1 MIEVKIES
9 INKEDLNT
17 DVLFEIANEI
27 FKGNPKEKQAK
38 AIKETLEKAP
48 TLEQMKEDLEMYRK
62 IADTL
67 VQKIKEEEHRRKK
80 SENHLIEKKI
90 RTAIIS
96 EEVLV
101 GTNRKEYTTTTFRNF
116 KEKET
121 IKYVREGNKIICT
134 ITNDIGKFQGIAI
147 QHHEDTFDYMK
158 GMRLA
163 RVRAM
168 KNMYIKIESDLI
180 SQM

>member
-48 TLEQMKEDLEMYRK
+48 TIEQMKEDLEMYRK
-62 IADTL
+62 IADNL
-67 VQKIKEEEHRRKK
+67 VQKIKEEEERRRK

-90 RTAIIS
+90 RTIS
-96 EEVLV
+96 ISDKILAGTVKEEY
-101 GTNRKEYTTTTFRNF
+101 KTTPKTLE
-116 KEKET
+116 EKEV

-134 ITNDIGKFQGIAI
+134 IDNNMGRFKGVAT
-147 QHHEDTFDYMK
+147 QHHEDVFDYEK
-158 GMRLA
+158 GMQLA
-163 RVRAM
+163 RIRAIR
-168 KNMYIKIESDLI
+168 NMYAKVELDLI

>member
-38 AIKETLEKAP
+38 EIKETLEKAP
-48 TLEQMKEDLEMYRK
+48 SLEQMKEDLEIYRK
-62 IADTL
+62 IADAL

-80 SENHLIEKKI
+80 SENHLIEKKV
-90 RTAIIS
+90 RTINVSDEI
-96 EEVLV
+96 LV
-101 GTNRKEYTTTTFRNF
+101 GTNRE
-116 KEKET
+116 EET

-134 ITNDIGKFQGIAI
+134 ITNNMGKFQGIAI

-158 GMRLA
+158 GMSLA

-168 KNMYIKIESDLI
+168 KNMYIKIEESLVK
-180 SQM
+180 QV

>member
-48 TLEQMKEDLEMYRK
+48 SLEQMKEDLEMYRK
-62 IADTL
+62 IADAL

-80 SENHLIEKKI
+80 SENHLIEKKV
-90 RTAIIS
+90 RTINVSDRI
-96 EEVLV
+96 LV
-101 GTNRKEYTTTTFRNF
+101 GTNRKEYKTSSRNF
-116 KEKET
+116 KEEET

-134 ITNDIGKFQGIAI
+134 IANDIGKFQGIAI
-147 QHHEDTFDYMK
+147 QHHEDTFDYTK
-158 GMRLA
+158 GMTLA
-163 RVRAM
+163 KVRAM
-168 KNMYIKIESDLI
+168 KNMYIKIEESLVK
-180 SQM
+180 QM

>member
-17 DVLFEIANEI
+17 DVLFEITNEI

-38 AIKETLEKAP
+38 EIKETLEKAP
-48 TLEQMKEDLEMYRK
+48 SLEQMKEDLEMYRK

-67 VQKIKEEEHRRKK
+67 DQKIKEEEHRRKK
-80 SENHLIEKKI
+80 SENHLIEKKV
-90 RTAIIS
+90 RTINVSDKI
-96 EEVLV
+96 LV
-101 GTNRKEYTTTTFRNF
+101 GTNRKEYKTSSRNF
-116 KEKET
+116 KEEET

-134 ITNDIGKFQGIAI
+134 IANNIGKFQGIAI

-158 GMRLA
+158 GMSLA

-168 KNMYIKIESDLI
+168 KNMYIKIEESLVK
-180 SQM
+180 QM

>member
-9 INKEDLNT
+9 IDKEDLNT

-38 AIKETLEKAP
+38 EIKETLEKAP
-48 TLEQMKEDLEMYRK
+48 SLEQMKEDLEMYRK

-80 SENHLIEKKI
+80 SENHLIEKKV
-90 RTAIIS
+90 RTINVSDKI
-96 EEVLV
+96 LV
-101 GTNRKEYTTTTFRNF
+101 GTNRKEYKTSSRNF
-116 KEKET
+116 KEEET

-134 ITNDIGKFQGIAI
+134 IANNIGKFQGIAI

-158 GMRLA
+158 GMSLA

-168 KNMYIKIESDLI
+168 KNMYIKIEESLVK
-180 SQM
+180 QV

>member
-9 INKEDLNT
+9 IDKEDLNT

-48 TLEQMKEDLEMYRK
+48 SLEQMKEDLEMYRK
-62 IADTL
+62 IADAL

-80 SENHLIEKKI
+80 SENHLIEKKV
-90 RTAIIS
+90 RTINVSDKI
-96 EEVLV
+96 LV
-101 GTNRKEYTTTTFRNF
+101 GTNRKEYKTSSRNF
-116 KEKET
+116 KEEET

-134 ITNDIGKFQGIAI
+134 ITNDIGRFQGIAI

-168 KNMYIKIESDLI
+168 KDMYIKIEESLVK
-180 SQM
+180 QV

>member
-48 TLEQMKEDLEMYRK
+48 SLEQMKEDLEMYRK
-62 IADTL
+62 IAGTL

-80 SENHLIEKKI
+80 SENHLIEKKV
-90 RTAIIS
+90 RTINVSDKI
-96 EEVLV
+96 LV
-101 GTNRKEYTTTTFRNF
+101 GTNRKEYKTSSRSF
-116 KEKET
+116 KEEET
-121 IKYVREGNKIICT
+121 IKYIREGNKIICT

-158 GMRLA
+158 SMGLA

-168 KNMYIKIESDLI
+168 KNMYIKIEESI
-180 SQM
+180 VKQM

>member
-9 INKEDLNT
+9 IDKEDLNT

-38 AIKETLEKAP
+38 EIKETLEKAP
-48 TLEQMKEDLEMYRK
+48 SLEQMKEDLEMYRK

-67 VQKIKEEEHRRKK
+67 VQKIKEEENRRKK
-80 SENHLIEKKI
+80 SENHLIEKKV
-90 RTAIIS
+90 RTINVSDKI
-96 EEVLV
+96 LV
-101 GTNRKEYTTTTFRNF
+101 GTNRKEYKTSSRSF
-116 KEKET
+116 KEEET

-168 KNMYIKIESDLI
+168 KNMYIKIEESLVK
-180 SQM
+180 QM

>member
-9 INKEDLNT
+9 IDKEDLNT

-48 TLEQMKEDLEMYRK
+48 SLEQMKEDLEMYRK

-80 SENHLIEKKI
+80 SENHLIEKKV
-90 RTAIIS
+90 RTINVSDKI
-96 EEVLV
+96 LV
-101 GTNRKEYTTTTFRNF
+101 GTNRKEYKTSSRSF
-116 KEKET
+116 KEEET

-168 KNMYIKIESDLI
+168 KNMYIKIEESLVK
-180 SQM
+180 QM

>member
-38 AIKETLEKAP
+38 EIKETLEKAP
-48 TLEQMKEDLEMYRK
+48 SLEQMKEDLEMYRK
-62 IADTL
+62 IAGTL

-80 SENHLIEKKI
+80 SENHLIEKKV
-90 RTAIIS
+90 RTINVSDKI
-96 EEVLV
+96 LV
-101 GTNRKEYTTTTFRNF
+101 GTNRKEYKTSSRNF
-116 KEKET
+116 KEEET

-168 KNMYIKIESDLI
+168 KNMYIKIEESLVK
-180 SQM
+180 QM

>member
-48 TLEQMKEDLEMYRK
+48 SLEQMKEDLEMYRK

-67 VQKIKEEEHRRKK
+67 VQKIKEEEYRRKK
-80 SENHLIEKKI
+80 SENHLIEKKV
-90 RTAIIS
+90 RTINVSDKI
-96 EEVLV
+96 LV
-101 GTNRKEYTTTTFRNF
+101 GTNRKEYKTSSRSF
-116 KEKET
+116 KEEET

-147 QHHEDTFDYMK
+147 QHHEDTFDYIK

-168 KNMYIKIESDLI
+168 KNMYIKIEESLVK
-180 SQM
+180 QM

>member
-38 AIKETLEKAP
+38 TIKETLEKAP
-48 TLEQMKEDLEMYRK
+48 SLEQMKEDLEMYRK

-80 SENHLIEKKI
+80 SENHLIEKKV
-90 RTAIIS
+90 RTINVSDKI
-96 EEVLV
+96 LG
-101 GTNRKEYTTTTFRNF
+101 GTNRKEYKTSSRNF
-116 KEKET
+116 KEEET
-121 IKYVREGNKIICT
+121 IKYVREGNKLICT
-134 ITNDIGKFQGIAI
+134 ITNVLGKFQGLAI
-147 QHHEDTFDYMK
+147 QLHEDTFDYMK

-168 KNMYIKIESDLI
+168 KNMYIKIEERLVK
-180 SQM
+180 QM

>member
-80 SENHLIEKKI
+80 SENHLIEKKV
-90 RTAIIS
+90 RTINVSDKI
-96 EEVLV
+96 LV
-101 GTNRKEYTTTTFRNF
+101 GTNRKEYKTSSRNF
-116 KEKET
+116 KEEET
-121 IKYVREGNKIICT
+121 IKYVREDNKIICT
-134 ITNDIGKFQGIAI
+134 IINDLGKFQGVAT
-147 QHHEDTFDYMK
+147 QHHEDTFDYTK

-168 KNMYIKIESDLI
+168 KNMYIKIEESLVK
-180 SQM
+180 QM

>member
-62 IADTL
+62 IADNL
-67 VQKIKEEEHRRKK
+67 VKKIKEEEHRRKK
-80 SENHLIEKKI
+80 SENHLIEKKV
-90 RTAIIS
+90 RTINVSDKI
-96 EEVLV
+96 LV
-101 GTNRKEYTTTTFRNF
+101 GTNRKEYKTSSRNF
-116 KEKET
+116 KEEET

-134 ITNDIGKFQGIAI
+134 ITNDIGKFQGVAM
-147 QHHEDTFDYMK
+147 QHHEDKFDYMK

-168 KNMYIKIESDLI
+168 KDMYIKIEESLVK
-180 SQM
+180 QM

>member
-9 INKEDLNT
+9 IDKEDLNT

-38 AIKETLEKAP
+38 EIKETLEKAP
-48 TLEQMKEDLEMYRK
+48 SLEQMKEDLEMYRK

-80 SENHLIEKKI
+80 SENHLIEKKV
-90 RTAIIS
+90 RTINVSDKI
-96 EEVLV
+96 LV
-101 GTNRKEYTTTTFRNF
+101 GTNRKEYKTSSRNF
-116 KEKET
+116 KEEET

-134 ITNDIGKFQGIAI
+134 ITNDIGKFQGVAI

-168 KNMYIKIESDLI
+168 KNMYIKIEESLVK
-180 SQM
+180 QV

>member
-48 TLEQMKEDLEMYRK
+48 TLEQMKEDLEIYRK

-80 SENHLIEKKI
+80 SENHLIEKKV
-90 RTAIIS
+90 RTINVSDKI
-96 EEVLV
+96 LV
-101 GTNRKEYTTTTFRNF
+101 GTNRKEYKTSSRSF
-116 KEKET
+116 KEEET

-168 KNMYIKIESDLI
+168 KNMYTKIEESLI

>member
-38 AIKETLEKAP
+38 EIKETLEKAP
-48 TLEQMKEDLEMYRK
+48 SLEQMKEDLEMYRK

-80 SENHLIEKKI
+80 SENHLIEKKV
-90 RTAIIS
+90 RTINVSDKI
-96 EEVLV
+96 LV
-101 GTNRKEYTTTTFRNF
+101 GANRKEYKTSSRNF
-116 KEKET
+116 KEEET

-168 KNMYIKIESDLI
+168 KNMYIKIEESLVK
-180 SQM
+180 QM

>member
-38 AIKETLEKAP
+38 EIKETLEKAP
-48 TLEQMKEDLEMYRK
+48 SLEQMKEDLEMYRK

-67 VQKIKEEEHRRKK
+67 VQKIKEEEYRRKK
-80 SENHLIEKKI
+80 SENHLIEKKV
-90 RTAIIS
+90 RIINVS
-96 EEVLV
+96 DKILV
-101 GTNRKEYTTTTFRNF
+101 GTNRKEYKTSSRSF
-116 KEKET
+116 KEEET

-168 KNMYIKIESDLI
+168 KNMYIKIEESLVK
-180 SQM
+180 QM

>member
-9 INKEDLNT
+9 IDKEDLNT

-48 TLEQMKEDLEMYRK
+48 TLEQMKEDLEIYRK

-80 SENHLIEKKI
+80 SENHLIEKKV
-90 RTAIIS
+90 RTINVSDKI
-96 EEVLV
+96 LV
-101 GTNRKEYTTTTFRNF
+101 GTNRKEYKTSSRNF
-116 KEKET
+116 KEEET

-168 KNMYIKIESDLI
+168 KNMYIKIEESLVK
-180 SQM
+180 QM

>member
-9 INKEDLNT
+9 IDKEDLNT

-38 AIKETLEKAP
+38 EIKETLEKAP
-48 TLEQMKEDLEMYRK
+48 SLEQMKEDLEMYRK

-80 SENHLIEKKI
+80 SENHLIEKKV
-90 RTAIIS
+90 RTINVSDEI
-96 EEVLV
+96 LV
-101 GTNRKEYTTTTFRNF
+101 GTNRKEYKTSSRNF
-116 KEKET
+116 KEEET

-134 ITNDIGKFQGIAI
+134 ITNNMGKFQGIAI
-147 QHHEDTFDYMK
+147 QHHEDIFDYMK
-158 GMRLA
+158 GMSLA

-168 KNMYIKIESDLI
+168 KNMYIKIEESLVK
-180 SQM
+180 QV

>member
-80 SENHLIEKKI
+80 SENHLIEKKV
-90 RTAIIS
+90 RTINVSDKI
-96 EEVLV
+96 LV
-101 GTNRKEYTTTTFRNF
+101 GTNRKEYKTSSRSF
-116 KEKET
+116 KEEET

-168 KNMYIKIESDLI
+168 KNMYIKIEESLVK
-180 SQM
+180 QM

>member
-48 TLEQMKEDLEMYRK
+48 SLEQMKEDLEMYRK

-80 SENHLIEKKI
+80 SENHLIEKKV
-90 RTAIIS
+90 RTINVSDKI
-96 EEVLV
+96 LV
-101 GTNRKEYTTTTFRNF
+101 GTNRKEYKTSSRNF
-116 KEKET
+116 KEEET

-168 KNMYIKIESDLI
+168 KNMYIKIEESLVK
-180 SQM
+180 QM

>member
-9 INKEDLNT
+9 IDKEDLNT

-48 TLEQMKEDLEMYRK
+48 SLEQMKEDLEMYRK

-80 SENHLIEKKI
+80 SENHLIEKKV
-90 RTAIIS
+90 RTINVSDKI
-96 EEVLV
+96 LV
-101 GTNRKEYTTTTFRNF
+101 GTNRKEYKTSSRSF
-116 KEKET
+116 KEEET
-121 IKYVREGNKIICT
+121 IKYVKVSE
-134 ITNDIGKFQGIAI
+134 DILQ
-147 QHHEDTFDYMK
+147 
-158 GMRLA
+158 
-163 RVRAM
+163 
-168 KNMYIKIESDLI
+168 
-180 SQM
+180 

>member
-80 SENHLIEKKI
+80 SENHLIEKKV
-90 RTAIIS
+90 RTINVSDKI
-96 EEVLV
+96 LV
-101 GTNRKEYTTTTFRNF
+101 GTNRKEYKTSSRSF
-116 KEKET
+116 KEEET

>member
-48 TLEQMKEDLEMYRK
+48 TIEQMKEDLEMYRK
-62 IADTL
+62 IADNL
-67 VQKIKEEEHRRKK
+67 VKKIKEEEHRRKK
-80 SENHLIEKKI
+80 SENHLIEKKV
-90 RTAIIS
+90 RTINTSDKI
-96 EEVLV
+96 LV
-101 GTNRKEYTTTTFRNF
+101 GTDRKEYKTSSRNF
-116 KEKET
+116 KEEET

-147 QHHEDTFDYMK
+147 QHHEDAFDYMK
-158 GMRLA
+158 GMSLA

-168 KNMYIKIESDLI
+168 KNMYIKIEESLVK
-180 SQM
+180 QV

>member
-9 INKEDLNT
+9 IDKEDLNT

-38 AIKETLEKAP
+38 EIKETLEKAP
-48 TLEQMKEDLEMYRK
+48 SLEQMKEDLEMYRK

-67 VQKIKEEEHRRKK
+67 VKKIKEEEHRRKK
-80 SENHLIEKKI
+80 SENHLIEKKV
-90 RTAIIS
+90 RTINVSDKI
-96 EEVLV
+96 LV
-101 GTNRKEYTTTTFRNF
+101 GTNRKEYKTSSRNF
-116 KEKET
+116 KEEET

-134 ITNDIGKFQGIAI
+134 ITNDIGRFQGIAI

-168 KNMYIKIESDLI
+168 KDMYIKIEESLVK
-180 SQM
+180 QM

>member
-9 INKEDLNT
+9 IDKEDLNT

-38 AIKETLEKAP
+38 EIKETLEKAP
-48 TLEQMKEDLEMYRK
+48 SLEQMKEDLEMYRK

-67 VQKIKEEEHRRKK
+67 VQKIKEEENRRKK
-80 SENHLIEKKI
+80 SENHLIEKKV
-90 RTAIIS
+90 RTINVSDEILA
-96 EEVLV
+96 E
-101 GTNRKEYTTTTFRNF
+101 TNRKEYKTSSRNF
-116 KEKET
+116 KEEET

-134 ITNDIGKFQGIAI
+134 ITNNIGKFQGIAI

-158 GMRLA
+158 GMSLA

-168 KNMYIKIESDLI
+168 KNMYIKIEESLVK
-180 SQM
+180 QV

>member
-38 AIKETLEKAP
+38 EIKETLEKAP
-48 TLEQMKEDLEMYRK
+48 SLEQMKEDLEMYRK

-80 SENHLIEKKI
+80 SENHLIEKKV
-90 RTAIIS
+90 RTINVSDEI
-96 EEVLV
+96 LV
-101 GTNRKEYTTTTFRNF
+101 GTNRKEYKTSSRNF
-116 KEKET
+116 KEEET

-134 ITNDIGKFQGIAI
+134 ITNNIGKFQGIAI

-158 GMRLA
+158 GMSLA

-168 KNMYIKIESDLI
+168 KNMYIKIEESLVK
-180 SQM
+180 QV

>member
-48 TLEQMKEDLEMYRK
+48 SLEQMKEDLEMYRK

-80 SENHLIEKKI
+80 SENHLIEKKV
-90 RTAIIS
+90 RTINVSDKI
-96 EEVLV
+96 LV
-101 GTNRKEYTTTTFRNF
+101 GTNRKEYKTSSRSF
-116 KEKET
+116 KEEET

-168 KNMYIKIESDLI
+168 KNMYIKIEESLVK
-180 SQM
+180 QM

>member
-48 TLEQMKEDLEMYRK
+48 SLEQMKEDLEIYRK
-62 IADTL
+62 IADAL

-80 SENHLIEKKI
+80 SENHLIEKKV
-90 RTAIIS
+90 RTINVSDKI
-96 EEVLV
+96 LV
-101 GTNRKEYTTTTFRNF
+101 GTNRKEYKTYSRNF
-116 KEKET
+116 KEEET

-134 ITNDIGKFQGIAI
+134 ITNDIGRFQGIAI

-168 KNMYIKIESDLI
+168 KNMYIKIEESLVK
-180 SQM
+180 QM

>member
-9 INKEDLNT
+9 IDKEDLNT

-38 AIKETLEKAP
+38 E
-48 TLEQMKEDLEMYRK
+48 
-62 IADTL
+62 
-67 VQKIKEEEHRRKK
+67 IKEEEHRRKK
-80 SENHLIEKKI
+80 SENHLIEKKV
-90 RTAIIS
+90 RTINVSDKI
-96 EEVLV
+96 LV
-101 GTNRKEYTTTTFRNF
+101 GTNRKEYKTSSRNF
-116 KEKET
+116 KEEET

-147 QHHEDTFDYMK
+147 QHHEDTFDYIK

-168 KNMYIKIESDLI
+168 KNMYIKIEESLVK
-180 SQM
+180 QM

>member
-38 AIKETLEKAP
+38 EIKETLEKAP
-48 TLEQMKEDLEMYRK
+48 SLEQMKEDLEMYKK

-80 SENHLIEKKI
+80 SENHLIEKKV
-90 RTAIIS
+90 RTINIS
-96 EEVLV
+96 EKILV
-101 GTNRKEYTTTTFRNF
+101 GTNRKEYKTSSRNF
-116 KEKET
+116 KGEET
-121 IKYVREGNKIICT
+121 IKHVREGNKIICT

-147 QHHEDTFDYMK
+147 QHYEDTFDYMK

-163 RVRAM
+163 RARAM
-168 KNMYIKIESDLI
+168 KNMYIGIEESLVK
-180 SQM
+180 QM

>member
-9 INKEDLNT
+9 IDKEDLNT

-38 AIKETLEKAP
+38 EIKETLEKAP
-48 TLEQMKEDLEMYRK
+48 SLEQMKEDLEMYRK

-67 VQKIKEEEHRRKK
+67 VQKIKEEEYRRKK
-80 SENHLIEKKI
+80 SENHLIEKKV
-90 RTAIIS
+90 RTINIS
-96 EEVLV
+96 DKILV
-101 GTNRKEYTTTTFRNF
+101 GTNRKEYKTSSRSF
-116 KEKET
+116 KEEET

-168 KNMYIKIESDLI
+168 KNMYIKIEESLVK
-180 SQM
+180 QM

>member
-38 AIKETLEKAP
+38 AIKETL
-48 TLEQMKEDLEMYRK
+48 YN
-62 IADTL
+62 L
-67 VQKIKEEEHRRKK
+67 VKKIKEEEHRRKK
-80 SENHLIEKKI
+80 AENHLIEKKI
-90 RTAIIS
+90 RTINIS
-96 EEVLV
+96 EKILV
-101 GTNRKEYTTTTFRNF
+101 GTNRKEYKTSSRNF
-116 KEKET
+116 KGEET
-121 IKYVREGNKIICT
+121 IKHVREGNKIICT

-163 RVRAM
+163 RARAM
-168 KNMYIKIESDLI
+168 KNMYIKIEESLLK
-180 SQM
+180 QM

>member
-9 INKEDLNT
+9 IDKEDLNT

-38 AIKETLEKAP
+38 EIKETLEKAP
-48 TLEQMKEDLEMYRK
+48 SLEQMKEDLEMYRK

-67 VQKIKEEEHRRKK
+67 VQKIKKEEDRRKK
-80 SENHLIEKKI
+80 SENHLIEKKV
-90 RTAIIS
+90 RTINIS
-96 EEVLV
+96 DEILV
-101 GTNRKEYTTTTFRNF
+101 GTNRKEYKTSSRNF
-116 KEKET
+116 KEEET

-134 ITNDIGKFQGIAI
+134 ITNNIGKFQGIAI

-158 GMRLA
+158 GMSLA

-168 KNMYIKIESDLI
+168 KNMYIKIEESLVK
-180 SQM
+180 QV